1 MLNRTFNMLSKYT
14 KIIYLSITVRFGNL
28 SRTVSMSL
36 SISVFHY
43 SIFRGKIM
51 LDFLNYLNA
60 FFFYA
65 QSSDPISMSQG
76 RQKLKLFLWWV
87 YVKIFYL
94 RDNLQ
99 REYTKC
105 LFQALNIQTE
115 KVKTLRKK

>member
-1 MLNRTFNMLSKYT
+1 
-14 KIIYLSITVRFGNL
+14 
-28 SRTVSMSL
+28 MSL

-65 QSSDPISMSQG
+65 QSSDPIS
-76 RQKLKLFLWWV
+76 RQKLKLFLCWV
-87 YVKIFYL
+87 YVKILYL

-105 LFQALNIQTE
+105 LLQALNIQTE
-115 KVKTLRKK
+115 KVKTLRKI